1 MLLMVKDGAH
11 CRSLVRLL
19 RNNLGFLPTPLPLD
33 SLLFQAFCP
42 SPLRI
47 TLPAFSMIQPAL
59 ESPLPVRGE
68 MF

>member
-1 MLLMVKDGAH
+1 MVKDGAH
-11 CRSLVRLL
+11 CRSLVRL
-19 RNNLGFLPTPLPLD
+19 RQNNLGFLHTPLPLD

-42 SPLRI
+42 SQLRI
-47 TLPAFSMIQPAL
+47 ALPTFSMIQLAF